1 MSWSTMADA
10 RPRCRCTAVICQGAR
25 FALFCV
31 SLVCQTSIWNFEGM
45 RYGYPAI
52 FSEAPDGVSVSFP
65 DVPEAITW
73 GATRAEARERAAD
86 ALISALSVYV
96 EEGRHSPKP
105 SAARGRE
112 VVAVTALEAI
122 KLALHDAMV
131 EASVSNGELASR
143 LGLEEKA
150 MRRLRDP
157 LQRSAI
163 GGLEAALRCLGKRVD
178 VSVMDA
184 A

>member
-1 MSWSTMADA
+1 
-10 RPRCRCTAVICQGAR
+10 
-25 FALFCV
+25 
-31 SLVCQTSIWNFEGM
+31 M
-45 RYGYPAI
+45 RYAYPAT
-52 FSEAPDGVSVSFP
+52 FSEAPDGVSVTFP

-73 GATRAEARERAAD
+73 GATCEEARKRAAD

-96 EEGRHSPKP
+96 VDNRRSQRP

-112 VVAVTALEAI
+112 FVAVTALEAI
-122 KLALHDAMV
+122 KLALHDAML
-131 EASVSNGELASR
+131 EAEVSDRKLAGR

-150 MRRLRDP
+150 VRRLRDP

-163 GGLEAALRCLGKRVD
+163 GTVETALRSLGRRVE
-178 VSVMDA
+178 VSVSDA

>member
-1 MSWSTMADA
+1 M
-10 RPRCRCTAVICQGAR
+10 TAVAGCGCAS
-25 FALFCV
+25 FASRALM
-31 SLVCQTSIWNFEGM
+31 WNTGSM
-45 RYGYPAI
+45 RYAYPAT
-52 FSEAPDGVSVSFP
+52 FSEAPDGVSVTFA

-73 GATRAEARERAAD
+73 GSTRKEATKHAAD

-96 EEGRHSPKP
+96 EDNWHSPKP

-112 VVAVTALEAI
+112 LVAVTALEAM
-122 KLALHDAMV
+122 KLALHDAML
-131 EASVSNGELASR
+131 EAKVSDRKLAAR
-143 LGLEEKA
+143 LALEEKA
-150 MRRLRDP
+150 VRGLRDP

-163 GGLEAALRCLGKRVD
+163 DDVEAALRCLGKRVD